1 MAEPKRALVL
11 AGGGLKVAFQAGVL
25 QVWMDEANV
34 EFDVADGASGGVF
47 NLAMWCSG
55 QSGTQIADNWRKTN
69 PLQLIS
75 LNPRPWVSLLT
86 LDAFERK
93 VLPKWN
99 VEWRAM
105 KRKNATFN
113 VYNFTSQRLETK
125 TPDELTPEWLK
136 ACVSLPMWF
145 PPAVIDGKTY
155 VDSVFATDAN
165 LEAAIDAGATELWV
179 VWTVS
184 TGGRWGNGFV
194 NQYFQMIENA
204 SNWRLRDLLQR
215 IDASNARS
223 PNGEFGRH
231 IDVKILYAEVPLHYL
246 LVFNGDRLHEAVNL
260 GVCRAREWCIDN
272 GVPLQ

>member
-1 MAEPKRALVL
+1 MPDRKRALIL

-25 QVWMDEANV
+25 QVWMDEAGL

-55 QSGTQIADNWRKTN
+55 QSGTQIADNWRHTN
-69 PLQLIS
+69 PLHLVS
-75 LNPRPWVSLLT
+75 LNPRPWVSLIT

-93 VLPKWN
+93 VLPQWNIKWQRM
-99 VEWRAM
+99 E
-105 KRKNATFN
+105 RKNATFN
-113 VYNFTSQRLETK
+113 VYNFTSQELETK
-125 TPDELTPEWLK
+125 TPDEMTREWLK

-145 PPAVIDGKTY
+145 PPAVINGKTY

-179 VWTVS
+179 VWTVG
-184 TGGRWGNGFV
+184 TTGRWGNGFV

-204 SNWRLRDLLQR
+204 SNWRFKDLLQR
-215 IDASNARS
+215 IATSNAKV

-231 IDVKILYAEVPLHYL
+231 IDVKVLYGEVPLHYL

-260 GVCRAREWCIDN
+260 GVRRAREWCIDN
-272 GVPLQ
+272 RIPLQ